1 VGRSVN
7 NYPKNLA
14 QNKFPQIAICNY
26 LFTYEE
32 SLAWTDFIAFSFLS
46 LCALLAFS
54 ANSKASSSLLGT
66 SGI

>member
-1 VGRSVN
+1 M
-7 NYPKNLA
+7 A
-14 QNKFPQIAICNY
+14 QDKVPQHIRRYKKICNY
-26 LFTYEE
+26 LCTYEE

-54 ANSKASSSLLGT
+54 ANSRASSSLLGT